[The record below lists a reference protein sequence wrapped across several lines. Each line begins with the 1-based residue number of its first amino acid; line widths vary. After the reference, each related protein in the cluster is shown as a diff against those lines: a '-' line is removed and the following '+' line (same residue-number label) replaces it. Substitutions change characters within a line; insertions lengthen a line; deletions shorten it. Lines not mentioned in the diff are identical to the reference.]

1 MHSDPSVLDA
11 EFREDCLRR
20 ASNYVEV
27 TRMADGEINIEN
39 QYNFGVQTS
48 VSRHDTARIE
58 LQPPCRECQVI
69 SRANRGPAL
78 RTCRSK
84 RSPSC

>member
-48 VSRHDTARIE
+48 VSHHDTARIV
-58 LQPPCRECQVI
+58 LQPPYQCQAI
-69 SRANRGPAL
+69 SRANRAPAL
-78 RTCRSK
+78 RTCRWR